1 MLFHL
6 VKKDFILAKKYL
18 WFMLIFAVIGP
29 IFIYSRTGF
38 NNGSAISFFI
48 TVLFVEFI
56 LYNMT
61 SMAEEKY
68 KGAALLCTTPHTRNG
83 VIKAKYLFVLVIFI
97 GCFILYNLATV
108 IGASVGIERLNTSS
122 IGASL
127 LIISIFYGIL
137 IPVQI
142 KFGYE
147 KTRFIFFI
155 VIFLTPF
162 VLPYIIQY
170 YQSANLY
177 VNFHVEATVPKIL
190 NDWFTFVLSLIIGLI
205 SMLISTHIFS
215 KKNL

>member
-18 WFMLIFAVIGP
+18 LFMLIFSVVGP
-29 IFIYSRTGF
+29 IFIYSKIGF
-38 NNGSAISFFI
+38 NNGSAVSFLI

-61 SMAEEKY
+61 SMSEDKY
-68 KGAALLCTTPHTRNG
+68 KGASLICTTPHTRNG
-83 VIKAKYLFVLVIFI
+83 VIKAKYLFVLIIFV

-108 IGASVGIERLNTSS
+108 IGASVGVERLDIASVGN
-122 IGASL
+122 SL
-127 LIISIFYGIL
+127 LVISIFYGIL

-155 VIFLTPF
+155 LIFLTPF
-162 VLPYIIQY
+162 VLPYIIQW
-170 YQSANLY
+170 YQSANLS
-177 VNFHVEATVPKIL
+177 VNFNIKAKVPKVI
-190 NDWFTFVLSLIIGLI
+190 NDWFMFVVSFIIGLI
-205 SMLISTHIFS
+205 SMLISTHFFS